1 MDGGTG
7 MGTSCQRWTIFSAGG
22 RCFAAL
28 SKIWCQ
34 QAWYILVELLLEPHY
49 RENLEWNFTFTFL
62 FSRMLICLPGMTV
75 SAKRRLPMYTVPL
88 SAPFE
93 TLAINTWSAKWVCP
107 KLGTDILYIYK
118 YIIKWRLLRSGKT
131 TMKPGRP
138 IYTGASCC
146 TTTTF
151 RSRGHQRWDASS
163 LWESD
168 WQRVSQKRWC

>member
-107 KLGTDILYIYK
+107 KLGTDIYYIYINTSHQMTIVK
-118 YIIKWRLLRSGKT
+118 IRENDHETRSAYLHRSFLLYYNNFQIQGT
-131 TMKPGRP
+131 PEVGC
-138 IYTGASCC
+138 I
-146 TTTTF
+146 
-151 RSRGHQRWDASS
+151 
-163 LWESD
+163 
-168 WQRVSQKRWC
+168 